1 MEALDQK
8 LVEQVMLLASFLIPI
23 ITALIQVIKKSLNDI
38 PKKHLPALS
47 VLLGIILGM
56 LSFSFTDLETVLRIW
71 AGAFAGLSAVGL
83 FEIVKNTKEE

>member
-23 ITALIQVIKKSLNDI
+23 ITALIQVVKKSLNDI

-47 VLLGIILGM
+47 VLLGIILGI

>member
-8 LVEQVMLLASFLIPI
+8 LVEQVMLLASFLVPI